1 VLDGARRKGIG
12 SRLVKMAADEVR
24 NRGKKALSLAV
35 KRDSP
40 AVAFYEELGFEK
52 AGEFDNQLGGST
64 RSSASKRPA
73 SSTTSS
79 AAGTACG
86 WNSNEASCN
95 TFLEKLLYDDRWVA
109 VRAEQSVRARP
120 DKMKFEEIQLRQLV
134 TVILMSMLVLMALP
148 VNAMAPV
155 EAERKNL
162 VETPW
167 WDDTVMD
174 RDGDHIHDAL
184 EITIEMGAFI
194 DEGRISVLVDFDHT
208 PTGEDETALMEA
220 VSFVPRF
227 RFHAIDIISGTVPV
241 ELVDDLLD
249 VPGVVFVSFNG
260 PVEAF
265 LKESVPEHGVDPYVW
280 DAGFDGDGMNIA
292 VIDTGIDAL
301 HVGLDDFDD
310 EITTHDPKVIAFYDA
325 INSPDQT
332 DGSTTPYDDHGHGS
346 HCAGI
351 SAGSGAPT
359 YDYVGISPGSALIGV
374 KVLDGAGSGSF
385 DQVMAG
391 MQWCIDHREE
401 FNIRSATMSLGGVWL
416 IELTQSQEE
425 RLTTLANEMVHEGIA
440 LCIAAGNSG
449 HYGSIG
455 TPGAARDVITVGA
468 TEKSRTTAVYSS
480 RGPTHEGLIKPNI
493 AAIGS
498 SVMSVEANTGNG
510 YTAMSGTSMATPMVA
525 GIMTLLLEANPDLD
539 PLTVRSVLE
548 YTSEFRFVADPQRPN
563 NDYGWGFVEAD
574 AALDAVLEIDPNLK
588 IALDPKPERRNF
600 SDNRSRYV
608 AEQYDALTFTV
619 EGNATHLEWRNVDG
633 GGWREGDDIDPNDGF
648 MEIVLDADVFPVGN
662 HSFWVRATGP
672 DGVSNPVHVEIHVS
686 EGKRSEKSS
695 SDDDS
700 GMDIALP
707 VIGVIIV
714 GVAAVAFVFG
724 RKSGGPD
731 TE

>member
-1 VLDGARRKGIG
+1 MRFEGNVSTPLTAIVL
-12 SRLVKMAADEVR
+12 
-24 NRGKKALSLAV
+24 
-35 KRDSP
+35 
-40 AVAFYEELGFEK
+40 
-52 AGEFDNQLGGST
+52 
-64 RSSASKRPA
+64 
-73 SSTTSS
+73 TS
-79 AAGTACG
+79 
-86 WNSNEASCN
+86 
-95 TFLEKLLYDDRWVA
+95 
-109 VRAEQSVRARP
+109 
-120 DKMKFEEIQLRQLV
+120 MI
-134 TVILMSMLVLMALP
+134 VLMALP
-148 VNAMAPV
+148 VNAMAPA
-155 EAERKNL
+155 EADGPMP
-162 VETPW
+162 VDIPW

-184 EITIEMGAFI
+184 ELTIEMGAFI
-194 DEGRISVLVDFDHT
+194 DEGRISVLIDFDHT
-208 PTGEDETALMEA
+208 PTESDELELVETVDLI
-220 VSFVPRF
+220 PRF

-241 ELVDDLLD
+241 DRVEDILD

-265 LKESVPEHGVDPYVW
+265 LKESIPEHGADVVW
-280 DAGFDGDGMNIA
+280 DLGFTGEGMNIA
-292 VIDTGIDAL
+292 VIDTGIDPL

-310 EITTHDPKVIAFYDA
+310 DITTHDPKVIAFYDA
-325 INSPDQT
+325 INNPDQT
-332 DGSTTPYDDHGHGS
+332 DGSTTAYDDHGHGS

-351 SAGSGAPT
+351 SAGTGAPT
-359 YDYVGISPGSALIGV
+359 YDYIGISPGSALIGV
-374 KVLDGAGSGSF
+374 KVLDGDGSGSF

-391 MQWCIDHREE
+391 MQWTIDKRVE

-425 RLTTLANEMVHEGIA
+425 RLTTLANTMVHEGIA

-468 TEKSRTTAVYSS
+468 TEKSRSTAVYSS
-480 RGPTHEGLIKPNI
+480 RGPTHEGLIKPNV

-498 SVMSVEANTGNG
+498 SVMSVQANSGNG
-510 YTAMSGTSMATPMVA
+510 YVAMSGTSMATPMVA

-574 AALDAVLEIDPNLK
+574 SALEAVLEIDPNLR
-588 IALDPKPERRNF
+588 IALDPEPERQNF

-608 AEQYDALTFTV
+608 AEQYDALTFSV
-619 EGNATHLEWRNVDG
+619 EGNASYLQWRYVDG
-633 GGWREGDDIDPNDGF
+633 GGWRQGDDIDPDDGF
-648 MEIVLDADVFPVGN
+648 MEIVFEPQVFPVGN

-672 DGVSNPVHVEIHVS
+672 DGVSNPVHVEIHIS

-695 SDDDS
+695 SDDS

-707 VIGVIIV
+707 AIGVIIV
-714 GVAAVAFVFG
+714 GVAAVAYIFG
-724 RKSGGPD
+724 RKTSGHD

>member
-1 VLDGARRKGIG
+1 
-12 SRLVKMAADEVR
+12 
-24 NRGKKALSLAV
+24 
-35 KRDSP
+35 
-40 AVAFYEELGFEK
+40 
-52 AGEFDNQLGGST
+52 
-64 RSSASKRPA
+64 
-73 SSTTSS
+73 
-79 AAGTACG
+79 
-86 WNSNEASCN
+86 
-95 TFLEKLLYDDRWVA
+95 
-109 VRAEQSVRARP
+109 
-120 DKMKFEEIQLRQLV
+120 MKFEEIQLRQIV

-148 VNAMAPV
+148 VNAMAPAEAKRNIPV
-155 EAERKNL
+155 EVA
-162 VETPW
+162 W

-174 RDGDHIHDAL
+174 EDGDHIHDML
-184 EITIEMGAFI
+184 ELTIEMGAFI
-194 DEGRISVLVDFDHT
+194 EDGRISVLVDFDHT
-208 PTGEDETALMEA
+208 PTALDETTLVEA
-220 VSFVPRF
+220 VDFIPRF
-227 RFHAIDIISGTVPV
+227 RFHAIDIISGSV
-241 ELVDDLLD
+241 LVDRIDELLD
-249 VPGVVFVSFNG
+249 VPGVVFVSLNG

-265 LKESVPEHGVDPYVW
+265 LDQSLPEHGVDPYVW
-280 DAGFDGDGMNIA
+280 NAGFTGDGMNIA
-292 VIDTGIDAL
+292 VIDTGIDPL

-310 EITTHDPKVIAFYDA
+310 DITTHDPKVIAFYDA
-325 INSPDQT
+325 INNPDQT
-332 DGSTTPYDDHGHGS
+332 DGSTTAYDDHGHGS
-346 HCAGI
+346 HCSGI
-351 SAGSGAPT
+351 SAGTGAPT

-391 MQWCIDHREE
+391 MQWCIDKRVE

-468 TEKSRTTAVYSS
+468 TEKSRSTAVYSS
-480 RGPTHEGLIKPNI
+480 RGPTHEGLIKPNV

-498 SVMSVEANTGNG
+498 SVMSVEANSGNW
-510 YTAMSGTSMATPMVA
+510 YVAMSGTSMATPMVA

-574 AALDAVLEIDPNLK
+574 TALDAVLEIDPSLR
-588 IALDPKPERRNF
+588 IALDPEPERRNF

-608 AEQYDALTFTV
+608 AEQYDALTFSV
-619 EGNATHLEWRNVDG
+619 EGNASHLEWRYVDG
-633 GGWREGDDIDPNDGF
+633 GGWREGDDIDPGDGY
-648 MEIVLDADVFPVGN
+648 MEIVLEASVFPVGN

-686 EGKRSEKSS
+686 EGQESKGSS
-695 SDDDS
+695 GDDDP
-700 GMDIALP
+700 GMGIALP
-707 VIGVIIV
+707 VIGVILV